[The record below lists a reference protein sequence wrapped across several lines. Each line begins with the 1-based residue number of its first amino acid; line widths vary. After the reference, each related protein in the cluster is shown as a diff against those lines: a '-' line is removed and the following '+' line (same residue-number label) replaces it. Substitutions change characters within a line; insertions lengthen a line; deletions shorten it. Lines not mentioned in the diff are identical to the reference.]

1 VLIKLYNIGQL
12 VSYNTMKNNMELL
25 EGVEILVKNGIIE
38 DIGNSLNAA
47 DMSIDCN
54 NMLVSPGFVDP
65 HTHPVFYRNRCEE
78 FIMRTGGETYEQIAA
93 KGGGIKKSVKD
104 LRNTNE
110 EELYNLVKNRMDRFL
125 AFGTTTVECKSG
137 YGLDIE
143 SELKSLKVIR
153 DVNQIHEID
162 MVATFMGAHDFPE
175 EFNNER
181 DKYVDL
187 ICDEMI
193 PEVAKQGVAVFND
206 VFCEKNY
213 FNLKQAERILEVGKE
228 YGLYPRLHAD
238 EFHDLGGAKL
248 AANVNCISADHL
260 MEISDEG
267 VFELSKNKVIATLL
281 PGTTFF
287 LGKSKYAPFNKLKNA
302 GVDVALATD
311 YNSGSCSIQSMP
323 FIISLACIYFNM
335 SVLDAFKATTYIS
348 ARTLMLEDK
357 IGSIEKGKNAD
368 IIIWN
373 VDNINEIP
381 YRVDSHPIQKVLK
394 NGKPVITA

>member
-1 VLIKLYNIGQL
+1 MLIKLYNIGQL
-12 VSYNTMKNNMELL
+12 VSYNTIKNNMELL
-25 EGVEILVKNGIIE
+25 EGVEILLKNGIIE
-38 DIGNSLNAA
+38 DIGNSLKAA
-47 DMSIDCN
+47 DVSINCN
-54 NMLVSPGFVDP
+54 NMLVSPGFVDS
-65 HTHPVFYRNRCEE
+65 HTHPVFYKNRCEE
-78 FIMRTGGETYEQIAA
+78 FIMRASGVTYEKIAA
-93 KGGGIKKSVKD
+93 NGGGINKSVTE
-104 LRNTNE
+104 LRNANNE
-110 EELYNLVKNRMDRFL
+110 ELLNLVKARMDRFL

-137 YGLDIE
+137 YGLDTE
-143 SELKSLKVIR
+143 SEIKSLKVIH
-153 DVNQIHEID
+153 DINQIHDID
-162 MVATFMGAHDFPE
+162 MIATFMGAHGFPE

-187 ICDEMI
+187 ICEEMI

-213 FNLKQAERILEVGKE
+213 FNIRQSERILEVGKK
-228 YGLYPRLHAD
+228 YGLHPRLHAD
-238 EFHDLGGAKL
+238 EFHDLGCAKL
-248 AANVNCISADHL
+248 AAKVNCISADHL

-287 LGKSKYAPFNKLKNA
+287 LGTSKYAPFNKLKDA

-311 YNSGSCSIQSMP
+311 YNPGSCSIQSMP
-323 FIISLACIYFNM
+323 FIITLACIYYNM
-335 SVLDAFKATTYIS
+335 SVLDAFKAATYIS
-348 ARTLMLEDK
+348 ARSLMLEDK

-373 VDNINEIP
+373 VNNISEIP
-381 YRVDSHPIQKVLK
+381 YRVDSHPIQQVLK

>member
-1 VLIKLYNIGQL
+1 MLIKLYNIGQL
-12 VSYNTMKNNMELL
+12 VSYNTIKNNMELL

-47 DMSIDCN
+47 DMNIDCN
-54 NMLVSPGFVDP
+54 NMLVSPGFVDS

-143 SELKSLKVIR
+143 SELKSLKVIH
-153 DVNQIHEID
+153 DVNQIHDID
-162 MVATFMGAHDFPE
+162 MVATFMGAHGFPE

-281 PGTTFF
+281 LVPRFF
-287 LGKSKYAPFNKLKNA
+287 
-302 GVDVALATD
+302 
-311 YNSGSCSIQSMP
+311 
-323 FIISLACIYFNM
+323 
-335 SVLDAFKATTYIS
+335 
-348 ARTLMLEDK
+348 
-357 IGSIEKGKNAD
+357 
-368 IIIWN
+368 
-373 VDNINEIP
+373 
-381 YRVDSHPIQKVLK
+381 
-394 NGKPVITA
+394 

>member
-1 VLIKLYNIGQL
+1 
-12 VSYNTMKNNMELL
+12 M
-25 EGVEILVKNGIIE
+25 
-38 DIGNSLNAA
+38 
-47 DMSIDCN
+47 
-54 NMLVSPGFVDP
+54 
-65 HTHPVFYRNRCEE
+65 
-78 FIMRTGGETYEQIAA
+78 
-93 KGGGIKKSVKD
+93 
-104 LRNTNE
+104 
-110 EELYNLVKNRMDRFL
+110 
-125 AFGTTTVECKSG
+125 
-137 YGLDIE
+137 
-143 SELKSLKVIR
+143 
-153 DVNQIHEID
+153 
-162 MVATFMGAHDFPE
+162 
-175 EFNNER
+175 
-181 DKYVDL
+181 
-187 ICDEMI
+187 
-193 PEVAKQGVAVFND
+193 
-206 VFCEKNY
+206 
-213 FNLKQAERILEVGKE
+213 
-228 YGLYPRLHAD
+228 HAD

-287 LGKSKYAPFNKLKNA
+287 LGKSKYAPFNKLKDA

-311 YNSGSCSIQSMP
+311 YNAGSCSIQSMP
-323 FIISLACIYFNM
+323 FIISRACIYFNM

>member
-1 VLIKLYNIGQL
+1 MSIKLYNIGQL
-12 VSYNTMKNNMELL
+12 VSYNTIKNNMELL
-25 EGVEILVKNGIIE
+25 EGVEILIKNGIIE

-110 EELYNLVKNRMDRFL
+110 EELLNLVKNRMDRFL

-143 SELKSLKVIR
+143 SELKSLKVIH
-153 DVNQIHEID
+153 DVNQIHDID
-162 MVATFMGAHDFPE
+162 MVATFMGAHGFPE

-193 PEVAKQGVAVFND
+193 PEVSKQGVAVFND

-287 LGKSKYAPFNKLKNA
+287 LGKSKYAPFNKLKDA

-381 YRVDSHPIQKVLK
+381 YRVDSPPIQKVLK

>member
-1 VLIKLYNIGQL
+1 
-12 VSYNTMKNNMELL
+12 M
-25 EGVEILVKNGIIE
+25 
-38 DIGNSLNAA
+38 
-47 DMSIDCN
+47 
-54 NMLVSPGFVDP
+54 
-65 HTHPVFYRNRCEE
+65 
-78 FIMRTGGETYEQIAA
+78 
-93 KGGGIKKSVKD
+93 
-104 LRNTNE
+104 
-110 EELYNLVKNRMDRFL
+110 
-125 AFGTTTVECKSG
+125 
-137 YGLDIE
+137 
-143 SELKSLKVIR
+143 
-153 DVNQIHEID
+153 
-162 MVATFMGAHDFPE
+162 
-175 EFNNER
+175 
-181 DKYVDL
+181 
-187 ICDEMI
+187 
-193 PEVAKQGVAVFND
+193 
-206 VFCEKNY
+206 
-213 FNLKQAERILEVGKE
+213 
-228 YGLYPRLHAD
+228 HAD

-287 LGKSKYAPFNKLKNA
+287 LGKSKYAPFNKLKDA

-381 YRVDSHPIQKVLK
+381 YRVDSPPIQKVLK